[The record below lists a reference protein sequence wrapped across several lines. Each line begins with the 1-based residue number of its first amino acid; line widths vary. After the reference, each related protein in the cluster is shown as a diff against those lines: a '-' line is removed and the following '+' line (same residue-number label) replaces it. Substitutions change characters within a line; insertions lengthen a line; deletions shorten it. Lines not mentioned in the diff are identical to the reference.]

1 MSRSTAAR
9 TTWPRSSWARPSP
22 RAPVRRYTRSTSP
35 RLPGTQ
41 ASSWSACPTSG
52 NGGGSAA
59 CAERLPEARPSRR
72 SSYGEGKA
80 ASGGHDDRRRR
91 RRFRVADRLRHRDL
105 RRLPAGAD
113 RRVRDERERRRHL
126 LWLRVEPRPDHP
138 ALGVGVAL
146 PAGGLADLRATR
158 RVVAA
163 QPRSPP
169 PLDPA
174 ALQPRRHRDPDGGDH
189 GRVPPRLPR
198 PARSD
203 TRRLARAGG
212 LARAALPHLRRG
224 GEAARAREA
233 RRARARPRPALLPAL
248 PCAGARGLG
257 ARRSCRAGLRAEG
270 LRPRRSL
277 RRDRSGDRLGQRVG
291 ERARGRR
298 KGDLAPAQPGSGRAG
313 PEHPALLLRGL
324 RHRRLPGAQLP
335 ATGRLPRAD
344 PEGDLPEPAGVDRRG
359 RGGHRRRPLRP
370 VDRRDRGDHGR
381 AGRAGRA
388 RNEPPRYRPRLAGR
402 DGRRLRNRLRPLDA
416 RDPGDPPPRRAVPA
430 PRRGRPDRPAL
441 QLRRARARP
450 GRVAALRDGPA
461 RQQHHPPR
469 GHDRRAQ
476 VRRAAIRDRLRRGR
490 AAAPAPVLLAPRA
503 PALARLRDRPRD
515 PADAEDRPDLL
526 MCPTVVGRIET
537 RVMTLAGPVLLASL
551 LSILFRDE
559 GWIVTIGMY
568 LLMGVALDVLVYQ
581 WVIRWQPPWLTGVLA
596 VSEFV
601 LLFVLVKVFQ
611 PGQPGFGDPDPLPG
625 SLDWHPVLLYWASW
639 CIAIVTKIV
648 VLPLVSLSWIE
659 DGGELRKTGWTVPV
673 QRERVPVVAAAR
685 DDPHETEV
693 AREFATAFPNLEPLD
708 RKPAPAAAETKLP
721 PEQAQRRVLYASG
734 PGRGLSRE
742 VVALAA
748 AAVVGMGGV
757 VAVLAATWGGPTSRF
772 DGFVYVESN
781 TAKPGRNSIL
791 AYRFAHNSFAAIG
804 EYRTGGTGT
813 IDRGVTGTLD
823 AEGQIA
829 FDRRRRLLFAVN
841 QGSDTVAAF
850 HVLADGRLVPAPGSP
865 FPSGGSSPAGLG
877 IAGDLVVVANKA
889 QDPARQLG
897 SARPAYV
904 TFRIGVDG
912 GLTPTGRSFQAPP
925 ESSPTQAFP
934 ATDRVIVG
942 TEETG
947 PFRAFVLGADGSL
960 TQGPNSPLQPDP
972 SIFSPRDEGARWQ

>member
-1 MSRSTAAR
+1 
-9 TTWPRSSWARPSP
+9 
-22 RAPVRRYTRSTSP
+22 
-35 RLPGTQ
+35 
-41 ASSWSACPTSG
+41 
-52 NGGGSAA
+52 
-59 CAERLPEARPSRR
+59 
-72 SSYGEGKA
+72 
-80 ASGGHDDRRRR
+80 
-91 RRFRVADRLRHRDL
+91 
-105 RRLPAGAD
+105 
-113 RRVRDERERRRHL
+113 
-126 LWLRVEPRPDHP
+126 
-138 ALGVGVAL
+138 
-146 PAGGLADLRATR
+146 
-158 RVVAA
+158 
-163 QPRSPP
+163 
-169 PLDPA
+169 
-174 ALQPRRHRDPDGGDH
+174 
-189 GRVPPRLPR
+189 
-198 PARSD
+198 
-203 TRRLARAGG
+203 
-212 LARAALPHLRRG
+212 
-224 GEAARAREA
+224 
-233 RRARARPRPALLPAL
+233 
-248 PCAGARGLG
+248 
-257 ARRSCRAGLRAEG
+257 
-270 LRPRRSL
+270 
-277 RRDRSGDRLGQRVG
+277 
-291 ERARGRR
+291 
-298 KGDLAPAQPGSGRAG
+298 
-313 PEHPALLLRGL
+313 
-324 RHRRLPGAQLP
+324 
-335 ATGRLPRAD
+335 
-344 PEGDLPEPAGVDRRG
+344 
-359 RGGHRRRPLRP
+359 
-370 VDRRDRGDHGR
+370 
-381 AGRAGRA
+381 
-388 RNEPPRYRPRLAGR
+388 
-402 DGRRLRNRLRPLDA
+402 
-416 RDPGDPPPRRAVPA
+416 
-430 PRRGRPDRPAL
+430 
-441 QLRRARARP
+441 
-450 GRVAALRDGPA
+450 
-461 RQQHHPPR
+461 
-469 GHDRRAQ
+469 
-476 VRRAAIRDRLRRGR
+476 
-490 AAAPAPVLLAPRA
+490 
-503 PALARLRDRPRD
+503 
-515 PADAEDRPDLL
+515 

-625 SLDWHPVLLYWASW
+625 SLDWHPVLLYWVSW
-639 CIAIVTKIV
+639 SIAIVTKIV

-781 TAKPGRNSIL
+781 TAKPGRNSIF

-813 IDRGVTGTLD
+813 IDRGVTGALD

-829 FDRRRRLLFAVN
+829 VDRRRRLLFAVN
-841 QGSDTVAAF
+841 QGSDSVAAF
-850 HVLADGRLVPAPGSP
+850 RILADGRLVPVPGSP
-865 FPSGGSSPAGLG
+865 FPSGGRSPAGLG

-972 SIFSPRDEGARWQ
+972 SIFSPRYDGARWPIGLVRHPTRTLLYADQAATAKLLVYSYDNTGRMTFVRAVDNDGATLPCWTVVSPNGRFLYTANAGNGTVSAFDLRNPEAPRHLQTITLRRGANPWGLAIDPPGRTLFVVDPRAVGGVSSVLGNRLHVLAVGSDGQLSEINGASQVLPVGGDASPLGIAVVPRG